1 MIKNL
6 FYGTIIIILL
16 NSCNSKQKVDTIC
29 FNGQVI
35 TVDSN
40 MSKKQAFAI
49 KDGKFVEIGDNENI
63 LTKYES
69 LQKIDLKQRFVYP
82 GLIDAHSHFY
92 GLGNFL
98 QMVDLTGTKSWDECV
113 QRCKLF
119 YTLHK
124 PSVLLGRGWD
134 QNLWDNKNFP
144 TNDKLNE
151 LFREIPVMLKR
162 VDGHAAIVN
171 DYVLHL
177 AHIKENTKVSGGLV
191 VVTSNNKAT
200 GLLIDNA
207 VDLAEAVL
215 PATTTEDKIKVLKI
229 AEQHCFEYGLTSV
242 CDAGLELNIIHLID
256 SLQQS
261 NTLGIRLYAMVSL
274 NDENLK
280 EALQIGVYKTDRL
293 NVSSFKM
300 YADGSLGSRGAC
312 LLEPYSDD
320 IHNKGFLLTDIHK
333 MKKYIRQIALSEFQL
348 NTHCIGD
355 STNRYILKL
364 YSQILG
370 KNNNR
375 RWRIEHAQVVNPADL
390 SLFKEYAIIPSVQP
404 THATSD
410 MYWAEDRLGK
420 ERIKQAYAYQTLLQQ
435 NNWLPLGTDFP
446 VESVSPFYTFYAA
459 VSRQDAD
466 KKPAGGFNKEN
477 ALSREQALKGMTIW
491 AAKAAFEENEKG
503 SIEANKMADFIVCD
517 IDLLNEKDLLKIR
530 NTKPQQVFVAGKKV
544 K

>member
-6 FYGTIIIILL
+6 FYGAIIIILL
-16 NSCNSKQKVDTIC
+16 NSCNIKQKVDTIC

-35 TVDSN
+35 TVDTA
-40 MSKKQAFAI
+40 MSKRQAFAI
-49 KDGKFVEIGDNENI
+49 KEGKFIEIGSNENI
-63 LTKYES
+63 LAKYES
-69 LQKIDLKQRFVYP
+69 TQKIDLKQQFVYP

-98 QMVDLTGTKSWDECV
+98 QMVDLTGARSWDECV
-113 QRCKLF
+113 ERCKLF

-134 QNLWDNKNFP
+134 QNLWNNKSFP

-151 LFREIPVMLKR
+151 LFGQIPVMLKR

-171 DYVLHL
+171 DYVMHL
-177 AHIKENTKVSGGLV
+177 ARITESTKVSGGLV
-191 VVTSNNKAT
+191 VNINNKAT
-200 GLLIDNA
+200 GVLIDNA

-215 PATTTEDKIKVLKI
+215 PPTTTEDKIKALKI
-229 AEQHCFEYGLTSV
+229 AEQHCFSYGLTSV

-312 LLEPYSDD
+312 LLEPYSGDV
-320 IHNKGFLLTDIHK
+320 HNKGFLLTDIHK
-333 MKKYIRQIALSEFQL
+333 MKKYIRQIALSKFQL

-364 YSQILG
+364 YSQVLG
-370 KNNNR
+370 KNNDR
-375 RWRIEHAQVVNPADL
+375 RWRIEHAQVVNPNDL

-410 MYWAEDRLGK
+410 MYWAGDRLGI

-459 VSRQDAD
+459 VARQDAD
-466 KKPAGGFNKEN
+466 KKPTDGFNKEN

-491 AAKAAFEENEKG
+491 AAKAAFEEKEKG
-503 SIEANKMADFIVCD
+503 SIEANKMADFIVCN

>member
-6 FYGTIIIILL
+6 FYGAIIIILL
-16 NSCNSKQKVDTIC
+16 NSCSSKQKVDTIC
-29 FNGQVI
+29 FNGQII
-35 TVDSN
+35 TVDTA

-49 KDGKFVEIGDNENI
+49 RDGKFVEVGSDESI
-63 LTKYES
+63 LSKYES
-69 LQKIDLKQRFVYP
+69 LQKIDLKQQFVYP

-98 QMVDLTGTKSWDECV
+98 QMVDLTGAKSWDECV

-119 YTLHK
+119 YALHK
-124 PSVLLGRGWD
+124 PTILLGRGWD
-134 QNLWDNKNFP
+134 QNLWDSKSFP

-151 LFREIPVMLKR
+151 LFAQIPVMLKR
-162 VDGHAAIVN
+162 VDGHAAMVN
-171 DYVLHL
+171 DCVLKL
-177 AHIKENTKVSGGLV
+177 ALITESTKVSGGLV
-191 VVTSNNKAT
+191 VTANNKAT
-200 GLLIDNA
+200 GVLVDNA
-207 VDLAEAVL
+207 VDLVEAVL
-215 PATTTEDKIKVLKI
+215 PAITTSDKIKALKI
-229 AEQHCFEYGLTSV
+229 AEQHCFSYGLTSV

-280 EALQIGVYKTDRL
+280 EALQIGVYKTDML

-312 LLEPYSDD
+312 LIEPYSDD
-320 IHNKGFLLTDIHK
+320 VHNKGFLLTDIHK
-333 MKKYIRQIALSEFQL
+333 MKKYIRQIALSKFQL

-364 YSQILG
+364 YSQALG
-370 KNNNR
+370 KSNDR

-410 MYWAEDRLGK
+410 MYWAVDRLGK

-466 KKPAGGFNKEN
+466 KKPIDGFNKEN

-503 SIEANKMADFIVCD
+503 SIETNKMADFIVCD